1 MELRPESEAA
11 RKERMAQPDPS
22 RRGIESE
29 AFLTTVEEQPIW
41 SGLYESIHDRFF
53 PPKLPPLELTSTPIP
68 VPDRMASNTN
78 PWAVGSAT
86 LINGGILALVLLMGV
101 RAVVF
106 SDPVSKPDSKFHI
119 DDYPLFAP
127 AKSASLHGGQG
138 GGANELIDPNKGRL
152 PRIDMNAVEKVQ
164 VPLLDHPK
172 LALDNSIALP
182 PDVKLP
188 DNPTMPM
195 IGVHSSANVTVISG
209 GPGKNGGIGF
219 GSNGGDGPGSGPG
232 WGPGPGAGIYT
243 PGVAGVSQPIPIFTP
258 EAEFSDEAR
267 RQKYQGVCLISVI
280 IDAQGNPQN
289 PRVVQR
295 LGMGLDEKA
304 LEAVLRY
311 RFKPARKDGKPV
323 AVRIS
328 VMVNFRLF

>member
-1 MELRPESEAA
+1 
-11 RKERMAQPDPS
+11 MAQRDPAS
-22 RRGIESE
+22 KDGV
-29 AFLTTVEEQPIW
+29 FLTTVEEQPVW
-41 SGLYESIHDRFF
+41 CGLYESIHDRLF
-53 PPKLPPLELTSTPIP
+53 PDKLPPLELTSQPIP

-78 PWAVGSAT
+78 PWAIGTAT

-106 SDPVSKPDSKFHI
+106 SGPVSKPDSKFHI
-119 DDYPLFAP
+119 DDFPLFAP
-127 AKSASLHGGQG
+127 DASSHSGRG
-138 GGANELIDPNKGRL
+138 GGTNDLIDPNRGHL
-152 PRIDMNAVEKVQ
+152 PRLDMNAVEKVQ

-172 LALDNSIALP
+172 LALDNSVALP
-182 PDVKLP
+182 PDIKLA
-188 DNPTMPM
+188 DNPELPM
-195 IGVHSSANVTVISG
+195 IGMHTSANITVISG

-219 GSNGGDGPGSGPG
+219 GRDGSYGPGDGSGWGPGSGD
-232 WGPGPGAGIYT
+232 GIYI
-243 PGVAGVSQPIPIFTP
+243 PGVGGVSQPIPIVTP

-267 RQKYQGVCLISVI
+267 RQKYQGVCMISVI

-304 LEAVLRY
+304 LDAVLKY
-311 RFKPARKDGKPV
+311 RFKPAKKDGKPV
-323 AVRIS
+323 PARIS